1 MNSPQDDIFLQELI
15 HDINNND
22 SNTQTNIDN
31 TQQNHNLENNKY
43 IGTEI
48 DHRKADGVF
57 RVIGGNPNGIKITE
71 KGGELAEYL
80 EEAKRM
86 SADTVMMYE
95 INLDTQKPKVKQV
108 IHSTCNNLYDHH
120 SITYASSATPSK
132 NQFKPGGTVLCV
144 TENSSGR
151 VTAKGSDDMG
161 RWTYQTLTCKGDKSL
176 TMISAYQVCKQ
187 QLVNNS
193 RVSTLTATAQQ
204 ISALRQQGR
213 DILPRKAFTQDL
225 ESFIAHEHGKGNGI
239 LFVCCGVQ

>member
-1 MNSPQDDIFLQELI
+1 M
-15 HDINNND
+15 
-22 SNTQTNIDN
+22 
-31 TQQNHNLENNKY
+31 
-43 IGTEI
+43 
-48 DHRKADGVF
+48 
-57 RVIGGNPNGIKITE
+57 
-71 KGGELAEYL
+71 
-80 EEAKRM
+80 
-86 SADTVMMYE
+86 
-95 INLDTQKPKVKQV
+95 
-108 IHSTCNNLYDHH
+108 
-120 SITYASSATPSK
+120 
-132 NQFKPGGTVLCV
+132 LCV
-144 TENSSGR
+144 TENNSGR

-239 LFVCCGVQ
+239 LLVGDFNEPLDTLHEGMTKLCSNTGLIDLMFHLHGVDEFNTWIDGKARVDYVLCDAWVAESCLNGCYEPFKYRFKGDHRNIILDFNEDLLFGNPTYALHTQAQREFTSKDKKSNRKYIEFRHEYMTTHKAQERLEELGRN